1 MATDQSKCS
10 TSGIGES
17 SDSTIQINVK
27 SLDSQIYTFSLNRDT
42 PIPSLKK
49 KVASASGI
57 PVEQQRLIFRG
68 KVLKD
73 DHLLSDYHLEDGHTL
88 HLVARPVEAQTQSG
102 TVSGGQSH
110 NNDQGTDSST
120 NSPPNRSG
128 QVSHSV
134 VLGTVNISDQREG
147 MGLVPD
153 IGRVVGAVLQSLG
166 AGILSPAG
174 ANNTLSAAVNQA
186 APSNSTGH
194 SQDASGRAQQ
204 NNQAQPPV
212 TLVNQPFQVQLASP
226 AVLQSNMVI
235 PDSLR
240 TLSDY
245 INRMELMLQ
254 NSSQSSAPS
263 NAQNIPRSDNT
274 SLNGNRIPTPDV
286 LGSVIDQARVL
297 LSGNTATA
305 FSRMAEHL
313 RREATSSDPLVR
325 NQIQT
330 EAMHLGLVMQYLGAM
345 LLELGRTTMM
355 LRTGSS
361 SDGSFVNSGPA
372 VYISST
378 GPNPIM
384 VQPSPPQLSSFF
396 SGASPLISGPSNIL
410 NAGDLLRNINVHVL
424 SGTSLAPSVSS
435 SGARESTRDLNHTGH
450 QNMEQASQTGNAS
463 GPLGNAAP
471 MRGMAARTVVAAVPG
486 RSPSENSGSGHVL
499 SVVFPVH
506 VGSQPSNPTLPTS
519 SQHSHPSIITGTQ
532 PTTAATVQHSSSE
545 SASVP
550 QVVAQEHTHTDHAG
564 TASDQT
570 SGCAPAKSISDTVG
584 QQLVT
589 EGSSS
594 RNTCETDNGLD
605 SANQNIE
612 THVPG
617 ISTAA
622 GKQHSLIT
630 GGMGGPASSKPVNTL
645 TSKEKSPEDKM
656 KAIAESSKSG
666 GTDRTTPL
674 GLGLGGLQPKKR
686 SNIAKPIVKD
696 GKSHDSS
703 SVSQNSESISRGQE
717 LLRSIVSQVSDG
729 NGDNMN
735 SSSGPFPSALNQLAG
750 SLSFGGQGSREQVD
764 ADDLMS
770 QVLRGP
776 TFNNFLTNVVEQTG
790 LGSPAALRGMLE
802 QCIQSPVMMNTMN
815 NIVQQ
820 VEGQDLGSMI
830 RGSAGSQGGID
841 FSSMMR
847 QMMPIVSQV
856 IGRVPSQSPSVSVNE
871 SEPQSQSNDT
881 IRPEERIDES
891 KLQSSQID
899 LHEAQQKIEQNDSPG
914 SIFRAMLE
922 SAGSLYGEDNHE
934 GLLQELGDDV
944 ELSNEYSEILHRHL
958 QQRLDKESKSKD
970 KF

>member
-42 PIPSLKK
+42 PIPSLKE

-120 NSPPNRSG
+120 NSPPNRIG

-147 MGLVPD
+147 MGLLPD
-153 IGRVVGAVLQSLG
+153 IGRVVGAVLQSIG

-174 ANNTLSAAVNQA
+174 ANNTPSVAVNQA

-204 NNQAQPPV
+204 NNQTQPPV

-226 AVLQSNMVI
+226 AALQPNMVI

-245 INRMELMLQ
+245 INRMELILQ
-254 NSSQSSAPS
+254 NSGSQSSAPS
-263 NAQNIPRSDNT
+263 NTQNIPRSDTT
-274 SLNGNRIPTPDV
+274 SLNGNRVPTPDV

-305 FSRMAEHL
+305 FSHMAERL
-313 RREATSSDPLVR
+313 RREATSDPLVR
-325 NQIQT
+325 SQIQT
-330 EAMHLGLVMQYLGAM
+330 EAMHLGLVMQHLGAM

-396 SGASPLISGPSNIL
+396 TGASPLISGPSNIL

-435 SGARESTRDLNHTGH
+435 SGARESTRDLNYTGR
-450 QNMEQASQTGNAS
+450 QNMEQANQTSNAS

-471 MRGMAARTVVAAVPG
+471 MRGMTARTVVAAIPG
-486 RSPSENSGSGHVL
+486 RSPSEHSGSGPVL
-499 SVVFPVH
+499 SVLFPVH
-506 VGSQPSNPTLPTS
+506 VGSQPSNPTPSTS
-519 SQHSHPSIITGTQ
+519 SQNSHPSIISGTQ
-532 PTTAATVQHSSSE
+532 PATAQTVQHSSSE
-545 SASVP
+545 SAIVP
-550 QVVAQEHTHTDHAG
+550 QVVAQEHTQTDHSG
-564 TASDQT
+564 TAPDQT
-570 SGCAPAKSISDTVG
+570 NGCAPAKSISDTVG

-589 EGSSS
+589 EGSAS
-594 RNTCETDNGLD
+594 RNSCENIVSDWTDNSLD
-605 SANQNIE
+605 SANKNIE

-630 GGMGGPASSKPVNTL
+630 GGMGGSASSKPVNTL
-645 TSKEKSPEDKM
+645 TTKEKSSEDKM
-656 KAIAESSKSG
+656 KDIAQSSKSG

-686 SNIAKPIVKD
+686 RNVAKPIVKD

-703 SVSQNSESISRGQE
+703 SVSQNQESISRGQE
-717 LLRSIVSQVSDG
+717 LLRSIVSHVSDG
-729 NGDNMN
+729 NRDSMNM
-735 SSSGPFPSALNQLAG
+735 SSGPFPSAAFNQFAR
-750 SLSFGGQGSREQVD
+750 SINFVGQDSRERVN
-764 ADDLMS
+764 AGDLMS
-770 QVLRGP
+770 QVLGSP
-776 TFNNFLTNVVEQTG
+776 AFNNFLTNF
-790 LGSPAALRGMLE
+790 
-802 QCIQSPVMMNTMN
+802 
-815 NIVQQ
+815 
-820 VEGQDLGSMI
+820 
-830 RGSAGSQGGID
+830 GG
-841 FSSMMR
+841 
-847 QMMPIVSQV
+847 V
-856 IGRVPSQSPSVSVNE
+856 PSVSVNE
-871 SEPQSQSNDT
+871 SEPESQSYNT
-881 IRPEERIDES
+881 IRPDERIHKSE
-891 KLQSSQID
+891 LQSPQID

-922 SAGSLYGEDNHE
+922 SAGGLYGEDNHE

-944 ELSNEYSEILHRHL
+944 ELSNEYSEILHRHI
-958 QQRLDKESKSKD
+958 QQRLTKEPESKE

>member
-1 MATDQSKCS
+1 MEIITGRAPFRVLSRIGGGFETAGARKERIQKREAWSIRLFSAPFQEEQGKEEDIDPFAGFEIRMATDQSKCS

-42 PIPSLKK
+42 PIPSLKE

-73 DHLLSDYHLEDGHTL
+73 DHLLSDYRILYFLFLVRYLGCGTKHYLEDGHTL

-120 NSPPNRSG
+120 NSPPNRIG

-147 MGLVPD
+147 MGLLPD
-153 IGRVVGAVLQSLG
+153 IGRVVGAVLQSIG

-174 ANNTLSAAVNQA
+174 ANNTPSVAV
-186 APSNSTGH
+186 
-194 SQDASGRAQQ
+194 
-204 NNQAQPPV
+204 
-212 TLVNQPFQVQLASP
+212 
-226 AVLQSNMVI
+226 VI

-245 INRMELMLQ
+245 INRMELILQ
-254 NSSQSSAPS
+254 NSGSQSSAPS
-263 NAQNIPRSDNT
+263 NTQNIPRSDTT
-274 SLNGNRIPTPDV
+274 SLNGNRVPTPDV

-305 FSRMAEHL
+305 FSHMAERL
-313 RREATSSDPLVR
+313 RREATSDPLVR
-325 NQIQT
+325 SQIQT
-330 EAMHLGLVMQYLGAM
+330 EAMHLGLVMQHLGAM

-396 SGASPLISGPSNIL
+396 TGASPLISGPSNIL

-435 SGARESTRDLNHTGH
+435 SGARESTRDLNYTGR
-450 QNMEQASQTGNAS
+450 QNMEQANQTSNAS

-471 MRGMAARTVVAAVPG
+471 MRGMTARTVVAAIPG
-486 RSPSENSGSGHVL
+486 RSPSEHSGSGPVL
-499 SVVFPVH
+499 SVLFPVH
-506 VGSQPSNPTLPTS
+506 VGSQPSNPTPSTS
-519 SQHSHPSIITGTQ
+519 SQNSHPSIISGTQ
-532 PTTAATVQHSSSE
+532 PATAQTVQHSSSE
-545 SASVP
+545 SAIVP
-550 QVVAQEHTHTDHAG
+550 QVVAQEHTQTDHSG
-564 TASDQT
+564 TAPDQT
-570 SGCAPAKSISDTVG
+570 NGCAPAKSISDTVG

-589 EGSSS
+589 EGSAS
-594 RNTCETDNGLD
+594 RNSCENIVSDWTDNSLD
-605 SANQNIE
+605 SANKNIE

-630 GGMGGPASSKPVNTL
+630 GGMGGSASSKPVNTL
-645 TSKEKSPEDKM
+645 TTKEKSSEDKM
-656 KAIAESSKSG
+656 KDIAQSSKSG

-686 SNIAKPIVKD
+686 RNVAKPIVKD

-703 SVSQNSESISRGQE
+703 SVSQNQESISRGQE
-717 LLRSIVSQVSDG
+717 LLRSIVSHVSDG
-729 NGDNMN
+729 NRDSMNM
-735 SSSGPFPSALNQLAG
+735 SSGPFPSAAFNQFAR
-750 SLSFGGQGSREQVD
+750 SINFVGQDSRERVN
-764 ADDLMS
+764 AGDLMS
-770 QVLRGP
+770 QVLGSP
-776 TFNNFLTNVVEQTG
+776 AFNNFLTNF
-790 LGSPAALRGMLE
+790 
-802 QCIQSPVMMNTMN
+802 
-815 NIVQQ
+815 
-820 VEGQDLGSMI
+820 
-830 RGSAGSQGGID
+830 GG
-841 FSSMMR
+841 
-847 QMMPIVSQV
+847 V
-856 IGRVPSQSPSVSVNE
+856 PSVSVNE
-871 SEPQSQSNDT
+871 SEPESQSYNT
-881 IRPEERIDES
+881 IRPDERIHKSE
-891 KLQSSQID
+891 LQID

-922 SAGSLYGEDNHE
+922 SAGGLYGEDNHE

-944 ELSNEYSEILHRHL
+944 ELSNEYSEILHRHI
-958 QQRLDKESKSKD
+958 QQRLTKEPESKE